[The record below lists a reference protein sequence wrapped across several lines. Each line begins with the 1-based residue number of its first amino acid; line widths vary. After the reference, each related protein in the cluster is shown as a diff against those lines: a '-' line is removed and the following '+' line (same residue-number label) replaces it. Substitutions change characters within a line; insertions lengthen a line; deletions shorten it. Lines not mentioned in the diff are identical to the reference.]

1 MFSKKKKSKEEL
13 LLEKKLA
20 EYIHQ
25 QTYLLNLEARLIME
39 DTRADV
45 ERAVNETRENIPSI
59 VAKRLKE
66 DLQEREE
73 NRAKIK
79 QSISNSLFLIKGE
92 LLKERSLLNLFKR
105 DKK

>member
-25 QTYLLNLEARLIME
+25 QTYLMNLEARLIME

-45 ERAVNETRENIPSI
+45 ERAVNETRENLPSI

-66 DLQEREE
+66 DRQEREE
-73 NRAKIK
+73 NRAKIQ
-79 QSISNSLFLIKGE
+79 QSISNSFSLVKRE
-92 LLKERSLLNLFKR
+92 LLKERSFSNLFKK
-105 DKK
+105 DTK